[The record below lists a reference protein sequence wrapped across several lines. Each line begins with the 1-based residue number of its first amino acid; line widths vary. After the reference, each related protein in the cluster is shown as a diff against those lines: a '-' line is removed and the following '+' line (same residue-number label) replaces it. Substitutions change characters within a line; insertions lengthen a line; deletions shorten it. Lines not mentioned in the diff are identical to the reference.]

1 MKNFK
6 LEYRPFPAEAQG
18 VIFGFISSAGSVPRI
33 VIDNTQPEE
42 TQKKA
47 LRHELAHL
55 VLGHQNADKP
65 IKDIEKE
72 ADALAATKTVEQ
84 LIQMV
89 NGNFDQW
96 AALEAVQGV
105 KHPPTGRKATWLEPG
120 RTPAFAY
127 RCKGNSMIPTF
138 YDGELVYIEPSQSF
152 RDGQIVAI
160 EIDGG
165 RTLKRAYKVNEGLR
179 LIPDNNEYFPVTVD
193 ENKVKIIGIAVARS

>member
-1 MKNFK
+1 MQRFN
-6 LEYRPFPAEAQG
+6 LEYRPFPAECSG
-18 VIFGFISSAGSVPRI
+18 KVYGISCYHGGHYLI
-33 VIDNTQPEE
+33 LIDSKAPAERQAA
-42 TQKKA
+42 A

-65 IKDIEKE
+65 IRDIEEE

-84 LIQMV
+84 LMQMAS
-89 NGNFDQW
+89 GNFGQW

-105 KHPPTGRKATWLEPG
+105 KPPPAGRKATWLEQG

-138 YDGELVYIEPSQSF
+138 YDGELVYIEPSKSF

-165 RTLKRAYKVNEGLR
+165 RTLKRAYKVKEGLR